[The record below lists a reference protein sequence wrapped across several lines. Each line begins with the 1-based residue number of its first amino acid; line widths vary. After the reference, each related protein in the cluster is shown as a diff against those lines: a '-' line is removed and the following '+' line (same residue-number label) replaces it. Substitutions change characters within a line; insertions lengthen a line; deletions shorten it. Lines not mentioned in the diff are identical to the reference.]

1 MTREN
6 AIAYIENS
14 DSEFFRYG
22 DLGYVTSKADALED
36 IQNME
41 DEAWGD
47 GEVIEAEYAFNEE
60 GEQEYPYYE
69 EAVKILNNA
78 QWKMEPIA
86 ELMDDEIREI
96 LHNEITPCSDLLFLE
111 IYLEQHKKKHGVEF
125 NFS

>member
-6 AIAYIENS
+6 AIAFIENS

-22 DLGYVTSKADALED
+22 DLGYVTSKANALED

-41 DEAWGD
+41 DEVWGD
-47 GEVIEAEYAFNEE
+47 GDVLEAEQAFNEE
-60 GEQEYPYYE
+60 GEQDHLYYE

-86 ELMDDEIREI
+86 ELMDDEIRET
-96 LHNEITPCSDLLFLE
+96 LHNEISPCSDLLFVE
-111 IYLEQHKKKHGVEF
+111 IYLEQHEKKYGVKF
-125 NFS
+125 DFS